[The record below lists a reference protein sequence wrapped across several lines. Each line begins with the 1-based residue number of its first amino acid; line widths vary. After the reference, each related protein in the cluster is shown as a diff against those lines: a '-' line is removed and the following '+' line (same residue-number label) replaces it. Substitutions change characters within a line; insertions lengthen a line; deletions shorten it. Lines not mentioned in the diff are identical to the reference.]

1 MKKLIDGSS
10 ALGIKLND
18 EQLIQFELYFK
29 ELIRNNL
36 SFNLTRVT
44 GYEDVQTRHF
54 LDSLS
59 IMLIYP
65 KANLKSGIKV
75 IDIGS
80 GAGFPGIPFKIAY
93 PESEVTLLE
102 ATGKKVLFLEKMIK
116 LLNIQGLTAI
126 KGRAEEAGNI
136 KDYREKF
143 DLVLSRS
150 VAKLNILAELTI
162 PFCKIRGNIVLHKG
176 NDVSQEIEC
185 SEKAIRILGGSLAK
199 VIKSNL
205 PGQSTPRS
213 LISIRKILSTNTRF
227 PRRTGIPKKRPL

>member
-44 GYEDVQTRHF
+44 DYEDVQPRHF

-116 LLNIQGLTAI
+116 SLNIKGLTAI

-136 KDYREKF
+136 KDYRENF

-162 PFCKIRGNIVLHKG
+162 PFCKIRGNIILHKG
-176 NDVSQEIEC
+176 NDISQEIEC

-213 LISIRKILSTNTRF
+213 LISIRKILSTSTRF

>member
-36 SFNLTRVT
+36 SFNLTRIT
-44 GYEDVQTRHF
+44 DYEDVQTRHF

-116 LLNIQGLTAI
+116 SLNIKGLTAI

>member
-44 GYEDVQTRHF
+44 DYEDVQTRHF

-116 LLNIQGLTAI
+116 SLNIKGLTAI

>member
-10 ALGIKLND
+10 ALDIKLND
-18 EQLIQFELYFK
+18 EQLMQFELYFK

-44 GYEDVQTRHF
+44 DYEDVQTRHF

-116 LLNIQGLTAI
+116 LLNIKGLTAI

-162 PFCKIRGNIVLHKG
+162 PFCKIRGNIVLH
-176 NDVSQEIEC
+176 
-185 SEKAIRILGGSLAK
+185 
-199 VIKSNL
+199 
-205 PGQSTPRS
+205 
-213 LISIRKILSTNTRF
+213 
-227 PRRTGIPKKRPL
+227 

>member
-44 GYEDVQTRHF
+44 DYEDVQTRHF

-116 LLNIQGLTAI
+116 SLNIKGLTAI

-162 PFCKIRGNIVLHKG
+162 PFCKIRGNIILHKG
-176 NDVSQEIEC
+176 NDISQEIEC